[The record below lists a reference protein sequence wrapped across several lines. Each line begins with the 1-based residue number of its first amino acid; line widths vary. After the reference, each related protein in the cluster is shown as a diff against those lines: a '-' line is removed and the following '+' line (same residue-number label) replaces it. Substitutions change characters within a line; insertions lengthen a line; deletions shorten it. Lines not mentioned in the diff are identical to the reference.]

1 MSAMSLD
8 KFKDL
13 PRDQQVA
20 IHEEMKQNMGIE
32 GILKMWDL
40 TRSKYYYMVRKLK
53 LNQNTEEQPQEKSET
68 AQNQTSKI
76 SSLDFEE
83 SPIPLSQDAT
93 EQTPYS
99 LSIQGSPVLVGAMM
113 KSLEDMIRT
122 SNSNYSVNITIK
134 EC

>member
-1 MSAMSLD
+1 MTAMSLD

-93 EQTPYS
+93 EHTPYS

>member
-1 MSAMSLD
+1 MTAMSLD

-53 LNQNTEEQPQEKSET
+53 LNQNTEDQPQGKSEAT
-68 AQNQTSKI
+68 QNQTSKI

-113 KSLEDMIRT
+113 KSLQDMIRT

>member
-1 MSAMSLD
+1 MTAMSLD

-53 LNQNTEEQPQEKSET
+53 LNQNTEDQPQGKSEVT
-68 AQNQTSKI
+68 QNQTSKI

-113 KSLEDMIRT
+113 KSLQDMIRT